1 MATVKLTDKPV
12 VQELMDGDQVVLIQ
26 NGAVRRIPAEQV
38 GRKTPTIDLYAAG
51 VSVDVEQY
59 GKFLNYETTEDIV
72 TQLVTAAKTGGALLK
87 FGFAVG
93 STPVPVQAYLMGSA
107 IEIMQA
113 YQFSGTVTIGANAI
127 NVFVVVQLQ
136 NSSTQVSTYCTV
148 DQNLPLPEVTNEG
161 AFLRVQGGVWA
172 AVQVPE
178 AEEASF

>member
-26 NGAVRRIPAEQV
+26 SGAVRRIPAEQV

-51 VSVDVEQY
+51 VSIDVEQY

-72 TQLVTAAKTGGALLK
+72 TQLVTAAKTGGALIK
-87 FGFAVG
+87 FGYMLDG
-93 STPVPVQAYLMGSA
+93 IPVPVQAYLMRSA
-107 IEIMQA
+107 IEIMEA
-113 YQFSGTVTIGANAI
+113 YQFSGTVTMGADAI
-127 NVFVVVQLQ
+127 NVFVVVQPQ
-136 NSSTQVSTYCTV
+136 DSSTQVRTCCTV
-148 DQNLPLPEVTNEG
+148 GQNLPLPEVTNEG

>member
-38 GRKTPTIDLYAAG
+38 GRQTPTIDLYAAG

-72 TQLVTAAKTGGALLK
+72 TQFVTAAKTGGALIK
-87 FGFAVG
+87 FGYMADG
-93 STPVPVQAYLMGSA
+93 IPVPVQAYLMGSA

-113 YQFSGTVTIGANAI
+113 YQFSGKVTMGANAL

-136 NSSTQVSTYCTV
+136 NSSTQVSTCCTV

-161 AFLRVQGGVWA
+161 VFLRVQGGVWA